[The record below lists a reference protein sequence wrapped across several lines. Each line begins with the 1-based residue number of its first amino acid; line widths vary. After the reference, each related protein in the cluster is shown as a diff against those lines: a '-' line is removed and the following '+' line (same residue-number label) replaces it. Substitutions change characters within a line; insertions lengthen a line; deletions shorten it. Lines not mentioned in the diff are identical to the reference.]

1 MSGRRTLHQ
10 VAPRAALGAICLVAV
25 SGCASERGEEGA
37 VSRAPAAEGR
47 ARVTMVY
54 ACDAGVTFVATV
66 RNDTAWVFLPTA
78 TLSLPHVTSGSGVRY
93 SDGATTLWTEGEEA
107 RLETPTDSV
116 RGCVNDRARAIWEH
130 AKLGGVDFRAVG
142 SEPGWH
148 MEISPD
154 SIVLV
159 TDYGEE
165 RYAFP
170 TPAVEERR
178 AERRSVFKAAAGGHA
193 LEVLLEPRECRDT
206 MSGEVFETTVTV
218 TVDGSTLRGC
228 GRPLH

>member
-1 MSGRRTLHQ
+1 MLHDA
-10 VAPRAALGAICLVAV
+10 VTRAAIWAICVASV
-25 SGCASERGEEGA
+25 AGCASERGEEGA
-37 VSRAPAAEGR
+37 VSRAPAAEGQ

-78 TLSLPHVTSGSGVRY
+78 TLGLPHVPSESGVRY

-107 RLETPTDSV
+107 RLDTRTDAV
-116 RGCVNDRARAIWEH
+116 LGCVNDRARAIWEH

-142 SEPGWH
+142 NEPGWH

-159 TDYGEE
+159 TDYGEQ

-170 TPAVEERR
+170 TPAVEESP
-178 AERRSVFKAAAGGHA
+178 ADRRSVFRATAGGHA
-193 LEVLLEPRECRDT
+193 LEVLLEARACRDT
-206 MSGEVFETTVTV
+206 MSGEAFETTVTV
-218 TVDGSTLRGC
+218 TVDGGTLRGC